1 MLSAVLGPPSNVCLQ
16 NMTAIEER
24 HLSVGLDPDLVR
36 SMLRENWQSSN
47 MQTEFGG
54 LGEFACRLLVQI
66 PDSL

>member
-1 MLSAVLGPPSNVCLQ
+1 
-16 NMTAIEER
+16 MTAVEER